1 MGREA
6 IITHHQLTQQL
17 HPSTRRRRRRRSSS
31 LIGSTISLATSQ
43 PLTVLSVAVLS
54 LIDRR
59 LPEESIE

>member
-17 HPSTRRRRRRRSSS
+17 HPSTRRRRRSSS

>member
-17 HPSTRRRRRRRSSS
+17 HPSTRRRRRRSSS